1 MKLSRQFPL
10 NALRV
15 FEATARQAS
24 FTKAGEE
31 LGMTQTAVSYQ
42 IKLLEGSIGEP
53 LFLRQTR
60 RISLTA
66 AGARLAPK
74 VSEAFDL
81 LQEAVAQARNTTEGT
96 LNIQST
102 ATFATH
108 WLARHIGSFQ
118 LRNPAIAVRLETAQ
132 ELVDFAQ
139 TEVDVA
145 IRAGRGNW
153 PGLRTHALMKVDFT
167 PMLSPVLSKSIGGL
181 STPAD
186 LLKLRLIDP
195 GDPWWKIWLAAAGIA
210 DPTLEGRPR
219 SRLGA
224 QSFEAQAA
232 VAGQGVALLTPA
244 FYAEE
249 LAMGRLIQPF
259 DIVGNDGSHYWL
271 AYPESRRNAPKIRIF
286 RDWLLKEIGAD
297 AGSADTLS

>member
-1 MKLSRQFPL
+1 MKMSRQFPL

-15 FEATARQAS
+15 FEATARQAN
-24 FTKAGEE
+24 FTKAGQE

-42 IKLLEGSIGEP
+42 IKLLEESIGEP

-60 RISLTA
+60 RISLTE
-66 AGARLAPK
+66 AGQRLAPK

-81 LQEAVAQARNTTEGT
+81 LQEAVAHARNSTEGT
-96 LNIQST
+96 LNIHST
-102 ATFATH
+102 ATFASR

-132 ELVDFAQ
+132 EVIDFAQ
-139 TEVDVA
+139 TEADVA
-145 IRAGRGNW
+145 IRAGKGDW
-153 PGLRTHALMKVDFT
+153 PGLRCHSLLKVDFT
-167 PMLSPVLSKSIGGL
+167 PMLSPELAASIGGV

-195 GDPWWKIWLAAAGIA
+195 GDPWWKAWLTAAGVSGA
-210 DPTLEGRPR
+210 DLESRPR

-232 VAGQGVALLTPA
+232 VAGQGVAMLTPA
-244 FYAEE
+244 FYVEE

-259 DIVGNDGSHYWL
+259 DLVCNEGSHYWL
-271 AYPESRRNAPKIRIF
+271 AYPESRRNAPKIRAF
-286 RDWLLKEIGAD
+286 RDWLLGELRPAEQ
-297 AGSADTLS
+297 A

>member
-24 FTKAGEE
+24 FTKAGQE

-42 IKLLEGSIGEP
+42 IKLLEESIGEP

-60 RISLTA
+60 RISLTE
-66 AGARLAPK
+66 AGQRLAPK

-81 LQEAVAQARNTTEGT
+81 LQEAVAHARNSTEGT
-96 LNIQST
+96 LNIHST
-102 ATFATH
+102 ATFASR

-118 LRNPAIAVRLETAQ
+118 LKNPAIAVRLETAQ
-132 ELVDFAQ
+132 EMIDFAQ
-139 TEVDVA
+139 TEADVA
-145 IRAGRGNW
+145 IRAGKGDW
-153 PGLRTHALMKVDFT
+153 PGLRCHSLMKVDFS
-167 PMLSPVLSKSIGGL
+167 PMVSPELAASIGGL

-195 GDPWWKIWLAAAGIA
+195 GDPWWKIWLTAAGVSGA
-210 DPTLEGRPR
+210 DLESRPR

-224 QSFEAQAA
+224 QSFEAQVAL
-232 VAGQGVALLTPA
+232 AGQGVAMLTPA
-244 FYAEE
+244 FYPEE
-249 LAMGRLIQPF
+249 LAMGHLIQPF
-259 DIVGNDGSHYWL
+259 DLVCNEGSHYWL
-271 AYPESRRNAPKIRIF
+271 AYPESRRNAPKIRAF
-286 RDWLLKEIGAD
+286 RDWLLGELKPSEPA
-297 AGSADTLS
+297 

>member
-1 MKLSRQFPL
+1 MKMSRQFPL

-24 FTKAGEE
+24 FTKAGQE

-42 IKLLEGSIGEP
+42 IKLLEESIGEP

-60 RISLTA
+60 RISLTE
-66 AGARLAPK
+66 AGQRLAPK

-81 LQEAVAQARNTTEGT
+81 LQEAVAHARNSTEGT
-96 LNIQST
+96 LNIHST
-102 ATFATH
+102 ATFASR
-108 WLARHIGSFQ
+108 WMARHIGSFQ
-118 LRNPAIAVRLETAQ
+118 LKNPAIAVRLETAQ
-132 ELVDFAQ
+132 EMIDFAQ
-139 TEVDVA
+139 TEADVA
-145 IRAGRGNW
+145 IRAGKGDW
-153 PGLRTHALMKVDFT
+153 PGLRCHHLMKVDFS
-167 PMLSPVLSKSIGGL
+167 PMLSPELAASIGGL

-195 GDPWWKIWLAAAGIA
+195 GDSWWKVWLTAAGVGGA
-210 DPTLEGRPR
+210 DLESRPR

-232 VAGQGVALLTPA
+232 VAGQGVAMLTPV

-259 DIVGNDGSHYWL
+259 DLICDEGSHYWL
-271 AYPESRRNAPKIRIF
+271 AYPESRRNAPKIRAF
-286 RDWLLKEIGAD
+286 RDWLLNELKPGEPA
-297 AGSADTLS
+297 